1 MSAMLQN
8 LKFRLESGRPVI
20 WALSL
25 LMALCFPTTT
35 ALAQDSKFSLSGDV
49 GAVSDYLFRGVSR
62 SDGDPAVQAN
72 IDLAHSNGFY
82 LGAFLS
88 SIDDLQNHHFEAEG
102 SLGFGISGDSWEYNV
117 SLGVDSFHGSNDSD
131 AFLELRGTISRDF
144 GFAYVRS
151 GLYFSPDNRE
161 IGLGRSIY
169 AFGEGDFYVPAP
181 GLPPI
186 TLNMRIGYEDFKG
199 GINKWDWSVG
209 LFVEAGGVEWGLRY
223 VDTNKRLAEGSRSRI
238 VFGIKKYF

>member
-1 MSAMLQN
+1 MNALLQN
-8 LKFRLESGRPVI
+8 LKIRLESGRPMK

-25 LMALCFPTTT
+25 LVALCVPTAT

-49 GAVSDYLFRGVSR
+49 GVVSDYLFRGVSR

-102 SLGFGISGDSWEYNV
+102 YLGFGISDGSWEYNV
-117 SLGVDSFHGSNDSD
+117 SLGVDSFHGNNDSD

-186 TLNMRIGYEDFKG
+186 TLNMRIGYEDFDG
-199 GINKWDWSVG
+199 GINKWDWGVG
-209 LFVEAGGVEWGLRY
+209 LFVEAGGVEWGLGY
-223 VDTNKRLAEGSRSRI
+223 VDTNKRLAQGSRSRI

>member
-1 MSAMLQN
+1 MNALLQN
-8 LKFRLESGRPVI
+8 LKFRPASGRLI
-20 WALSL
+20 LWALSL
-25 LMALCFPTTT
+25 FMALGVSTTT
-35 ALAQDSKFSLSGDV
+35 ALAQDNKFSLSGDV

-62 SDGDPAVQAN
+62 SDGHPAVQAN
-72 IDLAHSNGFY
+72 LDLAHSNGFY

-102 SLGFGISGDSWEYNV
+102 YLGFGFSGDSWEYNV
-117 SLGVDSFHGSNDSD
+117 SLSVDSFHSSNDSD
-131 AFLELRGTISRDF
+131 AFFELRGTISRDF

-186 TLNMRIGYEDFKG
+186 TLNMRIGYEDFEG

-223 VDTNKRLAEGSRSRI
+223 VDTNKRLAQGSRSRI